1 MQCQTRRGQRG
12 KFAAKA
18 TRNHSGLG
26 EWRTEEGVVFGDYFG
41 SWTFDGERCFSE
53 SGPGLATCANLRLL
67 TAYIARDALACVDVE
82 QMNCIR
88 EMVVFF
94 DGQKGDIYVAVPK
107 WQRHFEP
114 LTTI

>member
-26 EWRTEEGVVFGDYFG
+26 ARRTEEAVEFGEYFG
-41 SWTFDGERCFSE
+41 SWTLDGVRRFSG
-53 SGPGLATCANLRLL
+53 SRPGVATCASLRIS
-67 TAYIARDALACVDVE
+67 AAHNAREALACVDVE

-94 DGQKGDIYVAVPK
+94 DGQTGDINVAVPK
-107 WQRHFEP
+107 
-114 LTTI
+114 